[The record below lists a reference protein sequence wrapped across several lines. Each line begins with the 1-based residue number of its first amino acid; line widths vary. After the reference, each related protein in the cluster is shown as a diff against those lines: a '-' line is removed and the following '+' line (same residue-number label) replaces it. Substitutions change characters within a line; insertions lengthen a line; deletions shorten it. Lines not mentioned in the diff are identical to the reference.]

1 MSFFGLFK
9 KKEAPVE
16 APAEPQKQP
25 FKPFDVS
32 ELTHH
37 IKWAERDLSH
47 EQRMCEYVFNH
58 NGIPV
63 THVNSICGVSITR
76 HEYTLDDLKDYAKV
90 KKLESQIKAMFMTED
105 ATISK
110 DGNIVSIEYPFK
122 SSILCL
128 GDMLVNPA
136 YLDSDRLTVAIGRTT
151 AGQDV
156 FADIEDLKH
165 ILVAGTSGSGKSVF
179 LQNLLLSVLAKHN
192 DTDIYIIDPKRV
204 EFSRYRFC
212 DNCHIVTEI
221 SQAQQILTELVNIME
236 ERYRILELTGSRD
249 ITSYNEK
256 GGDMNR
262 IIVMVDELGD
272 LMKVC
277 RKETE
282 PLLVRLAQ
290 KSRACGIH
298 LVLATQYPTADIV
311 TGAIKQ
317 NMPTKVCF
325 AVPTTTAS
333 VVMLGR
339 KGAERLVGKGDMLYQ
354 TEKDI
359 SPIRLQAPYADDN
372 DRDHIIYNIHI
383 SV

>member
-9 KKEAPVE
+9 KKPVE
-16 APAEPQKQP
+16 TPAEPQKQP
-25 FKPFDVS
+25 FKPLDVKK
-32 ELTHH
+32 LTYH
-37 IKWAERDLSH
+37 ISWADRDLSL
-47 EQRMCEYVFNH
+47 EQRLCEHVFNY

-63 THVNSICGVSITR
+63 THVDSICGVSVTR

-90 KKLESQIKAMFMTED
+90 LKLNDQFKAAFMTED
-105 ATISK
+105 AVVRK
-110 DGNIVSIEYPFK
+110 DGNIVSIEYPFNTD
-122 SSILCL
+122 ILCL
-128 GDMLVNPA
+128 GDMLLNPA

-151 AGQDV
+151 AGQDI

-221 SQAQQILTELVNIME
+221 SQAKQILTELVDIME

-262 IIVMVDELGD
+262 ILVVVDELGD

-290 KSRACGIH
+290 KARACGIH
-298 LVLATQYPTADIV
+298 LILATQYPTADIV

-359 SPIRLQAPYADDN
+359 APRRLQAPYANDK
-372 DRDHIIYNIHI
+372 DRDQVIYNIHV
-383 SV
+383 SA